1 MPGTAPDAGEHEGSI
16 PSFVTGYYLG
26 IAEFIAFSS
35 SSAGT

>member
-1 MPGTAPDAGEHEGSI
+1 VPRVEIGSREHEGSI